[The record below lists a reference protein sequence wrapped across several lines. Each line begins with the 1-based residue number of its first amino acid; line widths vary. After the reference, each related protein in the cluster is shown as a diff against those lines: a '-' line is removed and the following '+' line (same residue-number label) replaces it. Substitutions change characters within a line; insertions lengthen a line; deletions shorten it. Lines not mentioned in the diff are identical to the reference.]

1 MQKIGKGGGA
11 WRTIGQLATEGVMF
25 VVKPVVYPDNG
36 QKEKSKRKEGLSMKF
51 RAGLA
56 KKILTGIMLL
66 TFAGSG
72 TVMAT
77 PENLFG
83 YTVTDSGYTQGTAG
97 AINGDRTAAPTT
109 FTAVNNKVIGLNG
122 DPALFNFFQ
131 GNESRLVLRQ
141 YTYSTTNLKPNK
153 IIDPFAASWTP
164 SLTESTWND
173 VANLHAVA
181 TKGQWLYATGY
192 DLGRIAVV
200 DMNTNYQEVRS
211 YQFPTA
217 WPQISLPAGASVHGE
232 GLTVVNNNLYALFTI
247 NPNGGYQVYNDS
259 IVVKFRILADG
270 QLAYVNYLTVGKNA
284 FTLDLYN
291 NKLYVCAVGG
301 MQNAGSANAD
311 TRLDIID
318 LATFTKATVTKTA
331 NMVGD
336 FRDIT
341 IVDDNNAYVFL
352 GNYDASF
359 ANLLGGVYRTSVA
372 NLTSPSLWTKV
383 NDVNSAGYL
392 WGIYADSNRFWFVRG
407 NQIDIYAGLPTGSLN
422 TPAKTFTASQ
432 LGYTGGNLNSA
443 IIFAPDKTTA
453 LTAFSAGTAKS
464 FASHSILAQQARK
477 AAEERKSG
485 PKMVNGQRVLT
496 FNK

>member
-1 MQKIGKGGGA
+1 MK
-11 WRTIGQLATEGVMF
+11 L
-25 VVKPVVYPDNG
+25 
-36 QKEKSKRKEGLSMKF
+36 KF
-51 RAGLA
+51 RFLKRVVAAALTLSVLGSAAVLA
-56 KKILTGIMLL
+56 
-66 TFAGSG
+66 A
-72 TVMAT
+72 

-83 YTVTDSGYTQGTAG
+83 YTVTDAGYTQGMAG
-97 AINGDRTAAPTT
+97 AINGERTGSPTT
-109 FTAVNNKVIGLNG
+109 FTSSTKVTGLNG

-131 GNESRLVLRQ
+131 GTESRLVLRQ

-164 SLTESTWND
+164 SLTEQTWNN

-181 TKGQWLYATGY
+181 TKGNFLYATGY

-200 DMNTNYQEVRS
+200 NMTNGYTEKTS

-232 GLTVVNNNLYALFTI
+232 GLVVDGSNLYALFTV
-247 NPNGGYQVYNDS
+247 NPDGGYQTYSDS
-259 IVVKFRILADG
+259 IVVKFTVNALTGA
-270 QLAYVNYLTVGKNA
+270 LTYVNHLTVGKNA

-291 NKLYVCAVGG
+291 GKLYVCAVGG

-311 TRLDIID
+311 TRLDIIN
-318 LATFTKATVTKTA
+318 LSNFTTTTVNKTA
-331 NMVGD
+331 SMVGD

-341 IVDDNNAYVFL
+341 IANDNNAYVFL

-359 ANLLGGVYRTSVA
+359 ANMVGGVYRTSVA
-372 NLTSPSLWTKV
+372 NLNSPTTWTKV
-383 NDVNSAGYL
+383 SDVNSPGYL
-392 WGIYADSNRFWFVRG
+392 WGIYADNSNSFWFVRG
-407 NQIDIYAGLPTGSLN
+407 KQIDIYAGLPTGTMN

-432 LGYTGGNLNSA
+432 LGYNGGNLNSA
-443 IIFAPDKTTA
+443 IIFAPDMTSTFGAK
-453 LTAFSAGTAKS
+453 LSSGVAKS

-485 PKMVNGQRVLT
+485 PKMVNGQKVLT